1 MAPYS
6 SCKWEHTRLKTE
18 QEVAQWNFIP
28 QHEVLKVSYSKDS
41 HCIQVININTI
52 YNQSVQDQSLHHTF
66 FISWRQKKSDLW
78 TISQNWALVA
88 GSQPGWLSPRFKV
101 EFCLLLLQ
109 SLLPSKP
116 NTLQQFEKHIT
127 GIKQFNSIIH
137 TLGGLV
143 SMPDNLKW
151 PGLRLQLQYE
161 VLHTTYCLQVKNSP
175 DAKYRLIPQQI
186 YMLPVCKF
194 LQKHYR

>member
-6 SCKWEHTRLKTE
+6 SCKWEHTQLKTE
-18 QEVAQWNFIP
+18 HEVAQWNFIP

-88 GSQPGWLSPRFKV
+88 GSHPGWLSPRFKV

-116 NTLQQFEKHIT
+116 NNC
-127 GIKQFNSIIH
+127 NSLRSTSQELSKLIQSSIRYV
-137 TLGGLV
+137 GLF
-143 SMPDNLKW
+143 LC
-151 PGLRLQLQYE
+151 Q
-161 VLHTTYCLQVKNSP
+161 TT
-175 DAKYRLIPQQI
+175 
-186 YMLPVCKF
+186 
-194 LQKHYR
+194 